1 MSDTPVPAKT
11 VNEILAFFDRTADQ
25 FLSRAELRAKLK
37 SGQKLRIK
45 YGVDVTTPTLHIGH
59 AVNLWLMRYMQ
70 DRGHKIVFVI
80 GDFTTRIGDPDGRL
94 ETRPMIPQEDIEHNA
109 SLFIEQARMVLRFD
123 DPSLIEVRR
132 NSEWYGKMP
141 LNQFMDLLSLVTHAR
156 LIARDMFQMR
166 IAQGKEIYAH
176 ELVYPILQGFDS
188 MTVKSDLAIIGSDQM
203 FNETLGRLLQEK
215 FGGKPQTLVTTKITP
230 GIDGKGKQSKSAG
243 NYIGLTHSPRDKFGR
258 IMSIPDGLIE
268 EYFRIYTD
276 VPIKDIEDMR
286 PLIEAKPR
294 DAKILLAHALVS
306 RYHGEKAAEHEQEWF
321 VNAVSRGGVP
331 EDIPALP
338 VMDERLVCLELIK
351 MARPEKSNSDN
362 RRLIKQGGVELNGK
376 KITEPDAVLG
386 LATNDILKVGKRSWF
401 RIVVVRMTDL
411 VTDRLLL
418 REMKLENIDLA
429 VKYVPEWEV
438 SKYISQLPQSRIMQ
452 NTLAADA
459 FRRVIN
465 QPPPRTEWLWTIA
478 SRENPNEVIG
488 VAHLRRE
495 AESGSQNVW
504 LGPQFQNDDIVRE
517 AMVALNE
524 HAFNELG
531 FNTMLYRNA
540 FRHASRDAEALRTQF
555 MKLEPGLRKHDDA
568 ATLSVSR
575 EAWRQSHPKGAQQ
588 LAMDKLSPSLV
599 LEKTARG
606 LSLPKWVLPGEDV
619 PPGFERLNLPP
630 LDISRA
636 IGLPIWSLPG
646 QALPPGFTLSQ
657 MLSLDIAPGEIL
669 PLGFVPGRILPPHA
683 SISSLMELKLMP
695 GQMLP
700 PGYVM
705 GAGMELGDTWLPGLM
720 PGQVLQPTAGQ
731 PKQRGTMPAFEAPAW
746 LLKNQPAP
754 GLDANLKVQIAPGT
768 QPPLRVKPKPE
779 PKKKPLPNPFA
790 PPAPKPPGE
799 ED

>member
-1 MSDTPVPAKT
+1 MTDAPVAAKA
-11 VNEILAFFDRTADQ
+11 VNEILAYFDRTADQ

-37 SGQKLRIK
+37 SGKKLRIK

-80 GDFTTRIGDPDGRL
+80 GDFTTRVGDPDGRI
-94 ETRPMIPQEDIEHNA
+94 ETRPRITPEDIEHNA

-123 DPSLIEVRR
+123 NPDLIEVRR

-141 LNQFMDLLSLVTHAR
+141 LSEFMDLLSLVTHAR

-166 IAQGKEIYAH
+166 MAQGKEIYAH
-176 ELVYPILQGFDS
+176 ELVYPILQGYDS

-203 FNETLGRLLQEK
+203 FNESLGRLLQEK
-215 FGGKPQTLVTTKITP
+215 FGGDPQTLVTTKITP

-258 IMSIPDGLIE
+258 IMSIPDELIE

-276 VPIKDIEDMR
+276 VPLKDIEDMR

-294 DAKILLAHALVS
+294 DAKILLAQALVA
-306 RYHGEKAAEHEQEWF
+306 RYHGDKAAEHEHEWF
-321 VNAVSRGGVP
+321 TNAISHGGVP
-331 EDIPALP
+331 EDIPSLP
-338 VMDERLVCLELIK
+338 VMADRIDCFELVKLT
-351 MARPEKSNSDN
+351 RPEKSNSDT

-376 KITEPDAVLG
+376 KIAEPETVLG
-386 LATNDILKVGKRSWF
+386 LATNDILKVGKRNWY
-401 RIVVVRMTDL
+401 RIVVVKLTDL
-411 VTDRLLL
+411 VTDKLLL
-418 REMKLENIDLA
+418 REMKVDDIDLA

-438 SKYISQLPQSRIMQ
+438 SKYISQLPQSRVLQ
-452 NTLAADA
+452 NTLVTDA

-465 QPPPRTEWLWTIA
+465 QPPPRTEWLFTIA
-478 SRENPNEVIG
+478 AKDDPNQVIG

-504 LGPQFQNDDIVRE
+504 LGQQFQNDEFVHE
-517 AMVALNE
+517 AMAALNE

-540 FRHASRDAEALRTQF
+540 FKHATRDADALRTQF
-555 MKLEPGLRKHDDA
+555 MKLEPGLRHHDDS
-568 ATLSVSR
+568 TFSVSR
-575 EAWRQSHPKGAQQ
+575 DAWRLSHPPGGQQ
-588 LAMDKLSPSLV
+588 LARDKVSPTLA

-619 PPGFERLNLPP
+619 PPGFERVCLPP

-636 IGLPIWSLPG
+636 IGLPVWSLPG

-657 MLSLDIAPGEIL
+657 VLSLDLAPGEIL

-683 SISSLMELKLMP
+683 SISTLMELKLMP

-700 PGYVM
+700 PGYVL
-705 GAGMELGDTWLPGLM
+705 GAGKDLGETWLPGLM
-720 PGQVLQPTAGQ
+720 PGQVLPPQYG
-731 PKQRGTMPAFEAPAW
+731 KQEQSGTLPGFEAPKW
-746 LLKNQPAP
+746 LLSKQPAP
-754 GLDANLKVQIAPGT
+754 GLEEGVRLKIAPGT
-768 QPPLRVKPKPE
+768 QPPLQVKPRPE
-779 PKKKPLPNPFA
+779 KKPRKLPNPFE
-790 PPAPKPPGE
+790 PPKPAGPDGE
-799 ED
+799 D